1 MEQNN
6 DQSLFGLSVDAQA
19 RSFLSETAKWGKF
32 FAILGFIGSVIL
44 VLVGV
49 IVATNYEEFDKA
61 INAYGN
67 NTAVSEIGPA
77 IGIIYVVGAIIYFI
91 PCLYL
96 LKFSKSSSRNP
107 PASDCKAKI
116 DTKNTFIYTNF
127 RSSF

>member
-49 IVATNYEEFDKA
+49 IVATNYEEFEKMWHDEYPDETIFA
-61 INAYGN
+61 NSNSGQFPYSSQSPSGFNGAYLYGR
-67 NTAVSEIGPA
+67 IG
-77 IGIIYVVGAIIYFI
+77 Y
-91 PCLYL
+91 
-96 LKFSKSSSRNP
+96 KW
-107 PASDCKAKI
+107 
-116 DTKNTFIYTNF
+116 
-127 RSSF
+127 